1 MSEFN
6 CVELT
11 FRYLKHHL
19 YNNLYETIEDEE
31 KDVKLLLE
39 NEKIKSTLLQNY
51 KEILQTYLEYSLKY
65 KNKNLNNLDYQI

>member
-39 NEKIKSTLLQNY
+39 NEKIK
-51 KEILQTYLEYSLKY
+51 
-65 KNKNLNNLDYQI
+65 